1 MVNIIKN
8 IPVYLPDVLTSI
20 DEKSFRQ
27 YMMWQDDQRMLN
39 RYPISKF
46 TEALLSTLP
55 YTDENRP
62 EEKVKEDRIKL
73 GELEFLVIT
82 TQQSKRISY
91 KSVYDKFKTFVNSLE
106 EFYKDERLRKDFRT
120 LTPKSLQLS
129 IKELYVHSKM
139 VKEKLIEYVNTS
151 LEGKEGI
158 KQEVKLIKPEQLLT
172 SIPEVMHIN
181 LGRDYK
187 AVAES
192 NARAWQEAQNMVE
205 EGGKRT
211 VGFQVK
217 GTKEYV
223 KRFKRLVLEDS
234 LQILG
239 EVPKTP
245 VALMYPFPM
254 ISFKHQIEPRE
265 TVSYEPII
273 DSFLKEV
280 PKVIKSNSKIGDLT
294 LIDLISEGKKEWL
307 QEKKVLSEDFLKD
320 YDPQKEEGKT
330 YIRIEGLKKRL
341 QEHTKKNTT
350 PTIEQNFS
358 IILPRT

>member
-1 MVNIIKN
+1 MVDIIKN
-8 IPVYLPDVLTSI
+8 IPVYLPDVLNNI

-27 YMMWQDDQRMLN
+27 YMMWQDDQKLLN
-39 RYPISKF
+39 KYPISKF

-62 EEKVKEDRIKL
+62 EQKVKEDGIKI

-82 TQQSKRISY
+82 TQQAKRTSY
-91 KSVYDKFKTFVNSLE
+91 KSVYDKFKTFVESLQ
-106 EFYKDERLRKDFRT
+106 EFYNDERLRKDFRT
-120 LTPKSLQLS
+120 LAPRGLPLQV
-129 IKELYVHSKM
+129 KELYVNSKM
-139 VKEKLIEYVNTS
+139 VKEKLEEYVSTS

-158 KQEVKLIKPEQLLT
+158 RQEVKLVKPEQILT
-172 SIPEVMHIN
+172 STPEIMHIN
-181 LGRDYK
+181 LERDYR

-192 NARAWQEAQNMVE
+192 NGRAWQEAQNMVE
-205 EGGKRT
+205 EGSKRT
-211 VGFQVK
+211 IGFQVK

-223 KRFKRLVLEDS
+223 KRFKKLVLEDS
-234 LQILG
+234 LQVLG
-239 EVPKTP
+239 GIPKTP
-245 VALMYPFPM
+245 VALMYPFPT

-265 TVSYEPII
+265 IVAYEPII

-280 PKVIKSNSKIGDLT
+280 PKVIKSNSRIGDLV
-294 LIDLISEGKKEWL
+294 LINLIHEGKKEWL
-307 QEKKVLSEDFLKD
+307 QEKKVLSEEFLKD
-320 YDPQKEEGKT
+320 YDPQKEDDKT

-350 PTIEQNFS
+350 LTIEQNFS